1 MNGLE
6 DEQMNNEKERIVKIG
21 RATFKINRRFG
32 GSKSLKELLEKLILQ
47 ENSPQTLD
55 FFALS
60 RYPIHRLE
68 CIERRHDDKQ
78 HINKADSRLDRGEV

>member
-21 RATFKINRRFG
+21 RATFKISRKFG

-47 ENSPQTLD
+47 E
-55 FFALS
+55 
-60 RYPIHRLE
+60 
-68 CIERRHDDKQ
+68 K
-78 HINKADSRLDRGEV
+78 